1 MDSRDNFLVKFK
13 AYVESINDD
22 YLIGVTNKGIFNRA
36 VKDLGSGEGVK
47 AEFED
52 DSLVCTL
59 PDGNICRINEDI
71 TKFKCS
77 CPSRSV
83 CKHAV
88 MSYLYVRQY
97 NSQLFPG
104 KSISEEAGS
113 ATEEKPDYSEL
124 LRLDIDSIKK
134 ALGDKDFGSIAK
146 RLEFNLKVEIEEKS
160 MLQLSFTDE
169 DISVRFISFSTAES
183 KEKLNITDSVIVK
196 NSLCSCKAKE
206 LCRHKAEAV
215 VHYKIFKG
223 ILSKEAVTSLVEK
236 SVNFNKEQVKDALKR
251 GKDIIGQIY
260 ITGLSR
266 MPESCADDIEQAAVI
281 CHSSG
286 LPRLEK
292 ALRAIRTELLLYLSK
307 NASFSLPGFR
317 KLLQNAYGTAAALEV
332 EEDKEKLLA
341 LAGEHK
347 TTYYD
352 IPPIEL
358 YSAGAR
364 SWSTKSGYEGI
375 TFYFT
380 SPGHNKWFTFT
391 SSRPKY
397 YEGVRTDKLLEESSP
412 WNIPGKIGALGRS
425 KIRLVNGKLNDEFRL
440 SSSESSTGDIL
451 GSTSINLIELVDR
464 TISNWKELFCRM
476 AEFELMEHKDREE
489 NYNIFL
495 LRPVSYGKSSFDNIA
510 QLFSMAIYDA
520 EGHQISISIKYTV
533 ESKRL
538 IENIERAE
546 KNSRLPYMLLTE
558 VYMGNNGLSVV
569 PITAYYKN
577 NAMEN
582 WTLE

>member
-1 MDSRDNFLVKFK
+1 MDSRDNFLIKFK
-13 AYVESINDD
+13 AYVESINED

-36 VKDLGSGEGVK
+36 VKDLGSGEGIK

-52 DSLVCTL
+52 SCLVFTL
-59 PDGNICRINEDI
+59 PDGSTCRINEDI

-83 CKHAV
+83 CKHVV
-88 MSYLYVRQY
+88 MSYLYVRQFGT
-97 NSQLFPG
+97 QLFAG
-104 KSISEEAGS
+104 KCTSEEVSS
-113 ATEEKPDYSEL
+113 APEEKPDYAEL

-134 ALGDKDFGSIAK
+134 ALGDRDFGSIAK
-146 RLEFNLKVEIEEKS
+146 RLEFKLKAEIEEGS
-160 MLQLSFTDE
+160 MLQVKFADE
-169 DISVRFISFSTAES
+169 DTIVRFIPSSASDS
-183 KEKLNITDSVIVK
+183 KEKLNINDSVIVK
-196 NSLCSCKAKE
+196 NCLCSCKAKE

-215 VHYKIFKG
+215 VHYNIFKG
-223 ILSKEAVTSLVEK
+223 ILSKETVTALAK
-236 SVNFNKEQVKDALKR
+236 KGINFNKEQIKDALKR
-251 GKDIIGQIY
+251 VKNIIGQIY

-266 MPESCADDIEQAAVI
+266 MPESCAEDIEQSAVI

-307 NASFSLPGFR
+307 NASFSLPGYR
-317 KLLQNAYGTAAALEV
+317 KLLQNAYGAAAALEA
-332 EEDKEKLLA
+332 EEDSERLLA

-358 YSAGAR
+358 YSVGAR

-397 YEGVRTDKLLEESSP
+397 YEGVKTDKLLEESCP
-412 WNIPGKIGALGRS
+412 WNIPGKIGALGKSR
-425 KIRLVNGKLNDEFRL
+425 IRLVNGKLNDEFRL
-440 SSSESSTGDIL
+440 SSSESSCGDIL
-451 GSTSINLIELVDR
+451 GSTSINKIELADR
-464 TISNWKELFCRM
+464 TFSNWKKLLGRM
-476 AEFELMEHKDREE
+476 ADFELMEYKDREE
-489 NYNIFL
+489 NYNL
-495 LRPVSYGKSSFDNIA
+495 LLLKPASYGKSSFDNIV
-510 QLFSMAIYDA
+510 QLFSMAVYDE
-520 EGHQISISIKYTV
+520 EGHQINISIKYTI

-546 KNSRLPYMLLTE
+546 KNARLPYMLLAE

-577 NAMEN
+577 NTMEN